1 MSIAGP
7 RPAFST
13 GTISCPPASCG
24 TAGWLSPT
32 ALTRP
37 AGSSIG
43 TTSGEESWRRGL
55 DRVDSVPPERRR
67 DHGTD
72 ADRCSDTYRARAIA
86 SSLERR
92 PHRTH
97 TLASDTVLLRWCVGA
112 AAAGI
117 VRDHQCLHPFC
128 GLETQ
133 LARLF
138 AHEMSSSTVSGG
150 VVDEGAWWRFRPHR
164 HWQHAAAVIRSDRVP
179 LRRPRRGLWSIGQ
192 SGSAVDRGTAP
203 RPRPRLAGGGEHEAQ
218 RDLGALI
225 SGSEGSAPEP
235 RR

>member
-1 MSIAGP
+1 MSIAK
-7 RPAFST
+7 
-13 GTISCPPASCG
+13 
-24 TAGWLSPT
+24 AGVLDWNDQLSPRQLRNGGM
-32 ALTRP
+32 ALPYSTDATCGIIDRHDKRR
-37 AGSSIG
+37 
-43 TTSGEESWRRGL
+43 GELAQGL

-72 ADRCSDTYRARAIA
+72 ADRRSDTYRVRAIA

-97 TLASDTVLLRWCVGA
+97 TLASDTVLLRWCVEA

-150 VVDEGAWWRFRPHR
+150 VVDEGAWRFRQPHR
-164 HWQHAAAVIRSDRVP
+164 RWQHAPAVIRSDRAP
-179 LRRPRRGLWSIGQ
+179 LRRPRRGLRSIGQ
-192 SGSAVDRGTAP
+192 SGNAVDRGTARDHDRDWP
-203 RPRPRLAGGGEHEAQ
+203 AGEHEAQ
-218 RDLGALI
+218 RDLDALI